1 MAIWILYGEENM
13 TPKTEAQWV
22 DHFKKVCICRSITGG
37 TIMKAI
43 QDGALSFEAL
53 RRAIRVGTGNCK
65 AKRCRPKIEEKLH
78 AYKCALEI
86 EAEREKTQKA
96 QQDSSAGR
104 ESPNS

>member
-1 MAIWILYGEENM
+1 M
-13 TPKTEAQWV
+13 TLKTEAQWV

-86 EAEREKTQKA
+86 EAERDKSLKA
-96 QQDSSAGR
+96 QQEEPSAKSAGR